1 MSKFFDIDD
10 YTSKITSD
18 LVVVGTENKG
28 EFTEKY
34 LKNAELR
41 SKMKLVGTHSDC
53 FHCDEVMAT
62 SMLLYTQEF
71 G

>member
-1 MSKFFDIDD
+1 MSNFYDIDD
-10 YTSKITSD
+10 YTSRITDD
-18 LVVVGTENKG
+18 LVVVGTKNKE
-28 EFTEKY
+28 EFTKNY
-34 LKNAELR
+34 LNNAELR
-41 SKMKLVGTHSDC
+41 SKKKLVGTHSDC

>member
-1 MSKFFDIDD
+1 MSKFYDIDD
-10 YTSKITSD
+10 YTSKITDD
-18 LVVVGTENKG
+18 LVVIGTENKAD
-28 EFTEKY
+28 FSEKY
-34 LKNAELR
+34 LKNEGLR

-62 SMLLYTQEF
+62 SLLLYTQEF